1 MKCFEHETQSY
12 TYLIPKLQE
21 LRSLKSLK
29 PLKPL
34 EPLESLEPLEPLK
47 PLESL
52 ESLKPLESLDPLKPL
67 KPLAFPKCF
76 YASDHEALLIME
88 NLKAENFDVV
98 KKKPERE

>member
-21 LRSLKSLK
+21 LRSMKS
-29 PLKPL
+29 
-34 EPLESLEPLEPLK
+34 
-47 PLESL
+47 
-52 ESLKPLESLDPLKPL
+52 L

-76 YASDHEALLIME
+76 YASDDQGLLIME
-88 NLKAENFDVV
+88 NLKAENFDVA